1 MRRGERSL
9 PALVPL
15 LPQFFVNPTFDPA
28 FSLPETG
35 REALLFHARMEGYR
49 STPLLHLPSLQH
61 IFDLQRLWIKDE
73 SDRLGLPSF
82 KILGASW
89 AVYRALCERLSVS
102 VDSNPSLNALRSR
115 LSSLPLFTLTSA
127 TDGNHGRAVARVA
140 KLLGLPARVFMPA
153 GSSSLR
159 VRAIEGEGASVVV
172 GGTYDDAVAAAA
184 REAKRDG
191 LLVQDTAFTGYERV
205 PAWIVEGYATLLAEV
220 DESLRLNG
228 EPAPTHVFVQ
238 MGVGSLAEAVVRYYR
253 REGKKAGPIMIG
265 VEPDEAACIF
275 ESMRKGTVVTLE
287 GGQHSIMAGLNCETM
302 SSSAFAILKRGMDCF
317 MTIDDE
323 RAKEATRLLAN
334 EGVVSGETGAA
345 GLGGLIEI
353 ITHDKMK
360 KMVGL
365 SPASRVLLIST
376 EGATD
381 PDSYEATTGRSPFVR
396 GRRND

>member
-1 MRRGERSL
+1 MRRGDCSP

-15 LPQFFVNPTFDPA
+15 LSQFFVNPTCDPA
-28 FSLPETG
+28 SSLPGMG
-35 REALLFHARMEGYR
+35 REALLFHAGMEGYR
-49 STPLLHLPSLQH
+49 STPLLPLPSLQQ
-61 IFDLQRLWIKDE
+61 ILGLQQLWIKDE
-73 SDRLGLPSF
+73 SDRFGLPSF

-89 AVYRALCERLSVS
+89 AVYRALCERLRLSVE
-102 VDSNPSLNALRSR
+102 SNPSLNALRRR
-115 LSSLPLFTLTSA
+115 LSSLPPVTLTSA

-153 GSSSLR
+153 GSSLLR
-159 VRAIEGEGASVVV
+159 IRAIEGEGASVVV
-172 GGTYDDAVAAAA
+172 GGTYDDAVPTAA

-191 LLVQDTAFTGYERV
+191 LLVQDTAFTGYERI

-253 REGKKAGPIMIG
+253 REGTKAGPIMIG
-265 VEPDEAACIF
+265 VEPDEAACIL
-275 ESMRKGTVVTLE
+275 ESIRKGAVVTLE
-287 GGQHSIMAGLNCETM
+287 GEQHSIMAGLNCGTM

-323 RAKEATRLLAN
+323 RAKEAMCLLAN

-353 ITHDKMK
+353 MSHDKMK
-360 KMVGL
+360 NMVDL
-365 SPASRVLLIST
+365 SAASRVLLIST

-381 PDSYEATTGRSPFVR
+381 PDSYEATTGRSSF
-396 GRRND
+396 DHKKAK